1 MNPDNQM
8 VQLEKKII
16 DIHPGDKNID
26 LVVILISYITK
37 TKLKNDKQITQY
49 QVGDDTGSIL
59 CNFYDDVGDKISEGD
74 ILILKGSYAT
84 IFKNH
89 LVLYTAKP
97 GFGSITKINEFFMT
111 FSEYPNLSAQV
122 YDELPAEEYDKRS
135 RGGKGYQRMHK

>member
-26 LVVILISYITK
+26 LIVILISYITK

-59 CNFYDDVGDKISEGD
+59 CNFYDDVGDKITEGD

-111 FSEYPNLSAQV
+111 FSEYPNLSGQV
-122 YDELPAEEYDKRS
+122 YDELPSEEYDKRS

>member
-59 CNFYDDVGDKISEGD
+59 CNFYDDVGDKITEGD

-122 YDELPAEEYDKRS
+122 YDELPAEEYDNRS
-135 RGGKGYQRMHK
+135 RGGKSYQRMHK

>member
-1 MNPDNQM
+1 MNLDNQM
-8 VQLEKKII
+8 VQREKKVI

-26 LVVILISYITK
+26 LVVILITYITK

-59 CNFYDDVGDKISEGD
+59 CNFYDDVGDKINEGD

-84 IFKNH
+84 VFKNH

-122 YDELPAEEYDKRS
+122 YDELQIGRASCRERV
-135 RGGKGYQRMHK
+135 

>member
-1 MNPDNQM
+1 MNLDNQM
-8 VQLEKKII
+8 VQREKKVI

-26 LVVILISYITK
+26 LVVILITYITK
-37 TKLKNDKQITQY
+37 TKLTNDKQITQY

-59 CNFYDDVGDKISEGD
+59 CNFYDDVGDKINEGD

-84 IFKNH
+84 VFKNH

-122 YDELPAEEYDKRS
+122 YDELPQEEYDKRS